1 MTADDQ
7 ALLAGLPGWAFAF
20 VLVLS
25 RVAAAFMLLPA
36 LGEAELPPMVRA
48 GLALAFTVVLLPVV
62 APLLPPVPANGLA
75 ALLAV
80 AGETV
85 AGLWL
90 GWLARLLM
98 LALPMAGQMMAGV
111 IGLANVL
118 QPDAVMG
125 PQGSALARLFAL
137 AAPVAILA
145 AGLHA
150 LPLAALEGSYHVL
163 PPLGA
168 TLPPG
173 EAARSIVAAV
183 SDSFAL
189 ALRLAGPFVL
199 AAIVWNLALGLL
211 SRLVPQLQIYFA
223 ALPGQIMG
231 GILLLGL
238 LSGAVLAAW
247 LDALRS
253 GYAALPGL

>member
-7 ALLAGLPGWAFAF
+7 ALLADLPGWAFAF

-36 LGEAELPPMVRA
+36 LGEAELPAPVRA

-62 APLLPPVPANGLA
+62 APLLPLAPASGLA
-75 ALLAV
+75 ALLTV

-98 LALPMAGQMMAGV
+98 LALPMAGQMVAGV

-137 AAPVAILA
+137 AAPVAIMA

-168 TLPPG
+168 SPALAMTLPPD
-173 EAARSIVAAV
+173 EAARAIVEAV
-183 SDSFAL
+183 AGSFAL
-189 ALRLAGPFVL
+189 ALRLVQF
-199 AAIVWNLALGLL
+199 
-211 SRLVPQLQIYFA
+211 
-223 ALPGQIMG
+223 
-231 GILLLGL
+231 
-238 LSGAVLAAW
+238 
-247 LDALRS
+247 
-253 GYAALPGL
+253 